1 LQSLLALFAWGP
13 WAFYL
18 VAFCM
23 GSVYAAVRASDATIV
38 FEIAP
43 PSETSRFIGVAN
55 TLLAPVFAVAPL
67 IGGMLV
73 DNLSYLTLFSVN
85 LFVAL
90 IALFITMFWLP
101 NPRVVPIFKAG

>member
-1 LQSLLALFAWGP
+1 
-13 WAFYL
+13 
-18 VAFCM
+18 M